1 MRTNSGRPRAAL
13 PRPALGV
20 DGFTMMEVLVAMV
33 ILGFVLLGTQA
44 AITDRLVVDMGKL
57 DRRAI
62 ATQLAADRVEMIKM
76 DRLYASLETKWNA
89 TEVSFPDYPGFK
101 RVTQIVQVTTVTARG
116 KIDYKR
122 VTVTVTNPN
131 MPRPVTRTA
140 IVAAP

>member
-1 MRTNSGRPRAAL
+1 
-13 PRPALGV
+13 
-20 DGFTMMEVLVAMV
+20 TMMEVLVAMV